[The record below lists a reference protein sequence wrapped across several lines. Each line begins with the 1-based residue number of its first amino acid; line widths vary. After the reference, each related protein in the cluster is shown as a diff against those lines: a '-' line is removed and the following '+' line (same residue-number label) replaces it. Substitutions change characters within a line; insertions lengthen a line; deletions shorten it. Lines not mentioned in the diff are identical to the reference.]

1 MSEEPTIQQVPE
13 PYPGATTV
21 VLDSSAPN
29 GALPTIHEPTQ
40 VKSLTA
46 AIGQSFGEYE
56 LLTEV
61 ARGGMGVVYRA
72 RQTTLNRIVA
82 LKMILAGRLAN
93 PDDVAR
99 FRAEAESA
107 ARLKHPNIV
116 PVHDVG
122 DTGGQHYFTMD
133 YIEGTSLD
141 QKLAQGPLPGK
152 AAARYVRI
160 LARAVHYAHK
170 QGILHR
176 DLKPSNVLIDI
187 DDEPHITD
195 FGLAKRLGHD
205 QAGSGQT
212 RSGAILGTPSYMAP
226 EQAQGKAALLGP
238 AADVYSLGAVLYE
251 LLTGRPPFRA
261 ESPLDTVIQVIDH
274 QPVPPRLLNPNV
286 DHDLETIC
294 LKCLEKNIEM
304 RYASAEEL
312 GEDLQHYLDG
322 DSINARSFN
331 VIDRLAHMLERD
343 THTADFSTWS
353 SMVFLMALGVGLEH
367 FGVFALVWAEMPTFL
382 VILAR
387 GLLFVFLGGLFYYNR
402 GSRLLPTSAAER
414 ELWTIWIGYFA
425 TYFIIVIITR
435 LLVHFEV
442 VQAHPGWPA
451 REYFRELLPYPFIS
465 MVSGLAFFIMGA
477 NYWGRCYAIGAAFF
491 VAAALMP
498 VQLTLAPLI
507 FGVLWAIT
515 LLMLGMHLRS
525 QARKPG
531 SGGAA
536 ASNQAPTVQ
545 YKPGVRGQE
554 SGGGGQ

>member
-1 MSEEPTIQQVPE
+1 MTC
-13 PYPGATTV
+13 
-21 VLDSSAPN
+21 
-29 GALPTIHEPTQ
+29 
-40 VKSLTA
+40 
-46 AIGQSFGEYE
+46 
-56 LLTEV
+56 
-61 ARGGMGVVYRA
+61 
-72 RQTTLNRIVA
+72 
-82 LKMILAGRLAN
+82 
-93 PDDVAR
+93 AR

-116 PVHDVG
+116 AVHDVG
-122 DTGGQHYFTMD
+122 ETDGQHYFTMD

-152 AAARYVRI
+152 SAARYVRI
-160 LARAVHYAHK
+160 LARAVQYAHK

-176 DLKPSNVLIDI
+176 DLKPSNMLIDI

-195 FGLAKRLGHD
+195 FGLAKRIGHD

-226 EQAQGKAALLGP
+226 EQAQGKAELLGP
-238 AADVYSLGAVLYE
+238 AADVYSLGAILYE

-261 ESPLDTVIQVIDH
+261 ETPLDTVMQVIDH

-312 GEDLQHYLDG
+312 GEDLQRYLDG

-331 VIDRLAHMLERD
+331 MIDRLAHMLERD
-343 THTADFSTWS
+343 THTADFSAWS
-353 SMVFLMALGVGLEH
+353 SMVFLMAVGVGLEH
-367 FGVFALVWAEMPTFL
+367 CAVFALVWMELPNFL
-382 VILAR
+382 VILAH

-402 GSRLLPTSAAER
+402 GSRLMPTSAAER

-435 LLVHFEV
+435 LLIHFEV
-442 VQAHPGWPA
+442 VQANPSWHA
-451 REYFRELLPYPFIS
+451 RAYFRELLPYPFIS

-491 VAAALMP
+491 IAAALMP
-498 VQLTLAPLI
+498 VHLTLAPLI

-525 QARKPG
+525 QAAKSG
-531 SGGAA
+531 SGGGSALP
-536 ASNQAPTVQ
+536 SQAPTVQ
-545 YKPGVRGQE
+545 YKGPK
-554 SGGGGQ
+554 